1 VSDTAPLHTTRA
13 FLFSVDLEDVRSM
26 IPNGERYAPRVAANV
41 ERYLEV
47 LGRNGARCTFFT
59 VGDFARRQPALVRAI
74 AAAGHE
80 VACHGADHVP
90 LERLGPQGFRD
101 DLRRALDALE
111 GAATVP
117 VRGFRAPVMSL
128 TPRTPW
134 AHEALAEL
142 GFVYSSSV
150 VPAGSALYGWP
161 GFPERCLRT
170 DAGIWE
176 IPASVLGGRRGIPFL
191 SGVYFRLLP
200 FAVVRAGFR
209 RALDAG
215 RPAVGYLHPYDVDTE
230 QERFMHPELGDSR
243 VLNQLMYWGRG
254 RVCRR
259 LDRLFGEDAEVMPY
273 RDYVARVLERDASE
287 PGRAR
292 SA

>member
-1 VSDTAPLHTTRA
+1 VRSVVDPTSRPTALRA

-26 IPNGERYAPRVAANV
+26 IPDGERYAPRVARNL

-47 LGRNGARCTFFT
+47 LDRHRARCTFFT
-59 VGDFARRQPALVRAI
+59 VGDLAKRQPELVARL

-90 LERLGPQGFRD
+90 LERLGQDGFRD
-101 DLRRALDALE
+101 DLRRAVDALE
-111 GAATVP
+111 RAGAGP

-134 AHEALAEL
+134 AHEVLAEL
-142 GFVYSSSV
+142 GFEYSSSV

-161 GFPERCLRT
+161 GFASECVRT
-170 DAGIWE
+170 GAGVWE
-176 IPASVLGGRRGIPFL
+176 IPVSVLGGRRGVPFL

-209 RALDAG
+209 RVLDAG
-215 RPAVGYLHPYDVDTE
+215 RPAAGYLHPYDVDTE
-230 QERFMHPELGDSR
+230 QERFMHPELGESR
-243 VLNQLMYWGRG
+243 ALNQLMYWGRS
-254 RVCRR
+254 RVCGR
-259 LDRLFGEDAEVMPY
+259 LDRLFRDGVEVMPY
-273 RDYVARVLERDASE
+273 RDYVARVLEAA
-287 PGRAR
+287 PPAGPP
-292 SA
+292 

>member
-1 VSDTAPLHTTRA
+1 MSHTAPLHTTRA

-26 IPNGERYAPRVAANV
+26 IPDGERYAPRVAANV

-47 LGRNGARCTFFT
+47 LGRHGARCTFFT
-59 VGDFARRQPALVRAI
+59 VGEFARRQPGLVRAI
-74 AAAGHE
+74 VAAGHE

-111 GAATVP
+111 SAATVR

-161 GFPERCLRT
+161 GYPKRCLRT
-170 DAGIWE
+170 DAGVWE
-176 IPASVLGGRRGIPFL
+176 IPASVIGGRRGVPFL

-200 FAVVRAGFR
+200 YAVVCAGFR
-209 RALDAG
+209 RTLDAG

-287 PGRAR
+287 PGRAP